1 MGKSDEQVIEEF
13 QKYVNMTPEELEEW
27 LETDE
32 SKGSGW
38 TGDDGAGGES
48 VGHDS
53 GRKIVKILRSDP
65 QNPSEDELAHMRK
78 TLADCLSI
86 HAQVCAYCARHLAQE
101 GKMKESKDEN
111 ELTET
116 KAYRS
121 LKNWGHD
128 MLKA

>member
-78 TLADCLSI
+78 
-86 HAQVCAYCARHLAQE
+86 VCAYCARHLAQE

-111 ELTET
+111 KLTET